1 MADYIESLRWTINKP
16 VGFHCLFYAALI
28 VKSNHNQ
35 NWGYSNST
43 DGLRHSATLP
53 GRINLDDDV
62 AKLEKSAGHLHLKG
76 SIKIKSLEGKRRGR
90 RSQPNQKKSNAE
102 NVKWKNKYSKQERV
116 SGAKQD
122 SWRRRRKWKFTLASF
137 WNNTGIASEASNCTN
152 TFKYWIVCINCT
164 LT

>member
-1 MADYIESLRWTINKP
+1 MADSIESFRWTINKP
-16 VGFHCLFYAALI
+16 VCYHCLFYAALI

-76 SIKIKSLEGKRRGR
+76 SIKIKSLEGKRRR
-90 RSQPNQKKSNAE
+90 RISRPNQKSQTLRMLNGKINIQSRNASQEPNRIYEEEEE
-102 NVKWKNKYSKQERV
+102 NENSLWLRFKIKLESLQRLEIAPIPL
-116 SGAKQD
+116 SIE
-122 SWRRRRKWKFTLASF
+122 SFAS
-137 WNNTGIASEASNCTN
+137 IA
-152 TFKYWIVCINCT
+152 
-164 LT
+164 L